1 MVGKNLKSILES
13 VKSGK
18 IEIDEAIKMIIDP
31 GYEDLDFAMV
41 DIDRSKRRG
50 FPEVIFCEGKT
61 EDQVLE
67 IFKRLSDK
75 NSNVLGTRANQAIFE
90 KVKNFF
96 PQALYNPLGRTIT
109 LERKAPQSVGNI
121 LIVSAGTSDLP
132 VVEEAYE
139 SARIMGNKVSKFLD
153 VGVAGL
159 HRILYNV
166 DLLDDAK
173 VIVVVAGMDGALPS
187 VIAGL
192 VKKPVIAVPTS
203 VGYGANFE
211 GLAPLLTM
219 LNNCSG
225 GVGVVNIDNGFG
237 AAYLANM
244 INKIGEE

>member
-13 VKSGK
+13 VKLGK
-18 IEIDEAIKMIIDP
+18 IEIDEAIDMIIDP
-31 GYEDLDFAMV
+31 GYEDLDFARV
-41 DIDRSKRRG
+41 DLDRTERRG

-61 EDQVLE
+61 EDQVVD
-67 IFKRLSDK
+67 IFKRLTDK
-75 NSNVLGTRANQAIFE
+75 NLNVLGTRANESIFE
-90 KVKNFF
+90 KVKNVF
-96 PQALYNPLGRTIT
+96 PEAVYSKVGRTIT
-109 LERKAPQSVGNI
+109 IEKQKPKAKGSI

-139 SARIMGNKVSKFLD
+139 SARIMGNSVSKLLD
-153 VGVAGL
+153 VGVAGI

-166 DLLDDAK
+166 DLLDKAK
-173 VIVVVAGMDGALPS
+173 VIVVIAGMDGALPS

-203 VGYGANFE
+203 VGYGANFK

-237 AAYLANM
+237 AAYLASM

>member
-13 VKSGK
+13 VKLGK
-18 IEIDEAIKMIIDP
+18 IEIDEAIEMIIDP
-31 GYEDLDFAMV
+31 GYDDLDFARV
-41 DIDRSKRRG
+41 DLDRTKRRG

-61 EDQVLE
+61 DDQVLE
-67 IFKRLSDK
+67 IFKKLSDK
-75 NSNVLGTRANQAIFE
+75 NSNVLGTRANKTTFKKISTL
-90 KVKNFF
+90 F
-96 PQALYNPLGRTIT
+96 PQATYNALGRTIT
-109 LERKAPQSVGNI
+109 LERESPQNTGNI

-132 VVEEAYE
+132 VVEESYE
-139 SARIMGNKVSKFLD
+139 SARIMGNSVSKLLD
-153 VGVAGL
+153 VGVAGI

-166 DLLDDAK
+166 DLLDKAK
-173 VIVVVAGMDGALPS
+173 VIIVIAGMDGALPS

-203 VGYGANFE
+203 VGYGANFK

-237 AAYLANM
+237 AAYLASM

>member
-1 MVGKNLKSILES
+1 MQG
-13 VKSGK
+13 
-18 IEIDEAIKMIIDP
+18 
-31 GYEDLDFAMV
+31 
-41 DIDRSKRRG
+41 
-50 FPEVIFCEGKT
+50 
-61 EDQVLE
+61 
-67 IFKRLSDK
+67 
-75 NSNVLGTRANQAIFE
+75 
-90 KVKNFF
+90 
-96 PQALYNPLGRTIT
+96 
-109 LERKAPQSVGNI
+109 VGNI

-132 VVEEAYE
+132 IVEEAYE
-139 SARIMGNKVSKFLD
+139 SARIMGNKVSKLLD

-173 VIVVVAGMDGALPS
+173 VIVVIAGMDGALPS

-203 VGYGANFE
+203 IGYGANFE